1 LRSLKCNVLCRYN
14 AMLDKAAVAIGPG
27 EAVERFNAV
36 VSRQALAE
44 LNGCGVTAKAAVA
57 AKRAEAA
64 WEDRENSRRPEPME
78 VDGSSRRPL
87 DPKPNRISPKS
98 VVQARQTAFG
108 AFAALLVCTQTKS
121 KFYEKLFEGGPQ
133 RWNALV
139 DSDEWLRLE
148 VETKLFRQRVRWRR
162 RGATGDDDGGGA
174 NGGGGG
180 GGAQVDPTLPF
191 TLSATLAATDASL
204 VPPPT
209 PRATRATYL
218 GGAGGADDGANG
230 ARMAGGGGSDAAAAE
245 GPLDELE
252 GHPLAAAVF
261 AALEHVSR
269 GGVVDIEGSGASTAA
284 PSAAT
289 ATATATTAT
298 AAAMATMAAAAG
310 SGAATTTTPKLVAEI
325 ASLVTDGEVTRLSR
339 MLVIKGILRLHR
351 QEIAAAE
358 ATAAAAA
365 AVEPPPEEPEAPDAP
380 EIEVVAE
387 KFLEEV
393 ELEKLERAKVG
404 RCTSLIQ
411 LTHSLKA
418 PGFNP

>member
-204 VPPPT
+204 
-209 PRATRATYL
+209 
-218 GGAGGADDGANG
+218 GADDGANG